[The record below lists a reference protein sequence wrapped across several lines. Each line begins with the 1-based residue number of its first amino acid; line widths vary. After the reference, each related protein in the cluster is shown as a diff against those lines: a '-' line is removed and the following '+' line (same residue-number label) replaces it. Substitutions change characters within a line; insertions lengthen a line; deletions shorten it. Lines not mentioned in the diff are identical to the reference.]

1 VYGAIQRLLRGT
13 VTYWPQ
19 PVRTLWYHV
28 TENTPTFVLIYS
40 GLPAH
45 QIQAHQSVKT
55 ELSYFVTYHD
65 HAIEITAV
73 NAYFGQA
80 GFYILS
86 DPAVQENLKLPAGDY
101 DVPLMLATKQFF
113 PSGKLLSPENE
124 RDSLFGDV
132 NVVNGQP

>member
-1 VYGAIQRLLRGT
+1 MGSSRGVYGTIQRLLRGT
-13 VTYWPQ
+13 VAYWPQ
-19 PVRTLWYHV
+19 PVRTLWHHV

-65 HAIEITAV
+65 HAIEITAA

-80 GFYILS
+80 GFYISRIQLS
-86 DPAVQENLKLPAGDY
+86 RISSSQLAITTYRSCLP
-101 DVPLMLATKQFF
+101 PNNSC
-113 PSGKLLSPENE
+113 P
-124 RDSLFGDV
+124 
-132 NVVNGQP
+132 VVNYYLQKMNEIACLEM